1 MIPHFL
7 LTLSALLVTAKII
20 GHSPLDWFQTIA
32 PLIIAI
38 LIQTMVNIVQRHLHR
53 VAMKRADDKIAQ
65 MRKAS
70 NDLFRSLGAH
80 IIHIDDDD
88 CDS

>member
-7 LTLSALLVTAKII
+7 LTLSALLVTVKII
-20 GHSPLDWFQTIA
+20 GHSPLDWFHSIA

-53 VAMKRADDKIAQ
+53 IAMKRADDKIAQ

-70 NDLFRSLGAH
+70 EGLFRSLGARV
-80 IIHIDDDD
+80 IHPDDN

>member
-1 MIPHFL
+1 MIQHFL
-7 LTLSALLVTAKII
+7 LTLSALLVTAKIV
-20 GHSPLDWFQTIA
+20 GHSPLDWFQSIA

-70 NDLFRSLGAH
+70 ENLFRSLGANV
-80 IIHIDDDD
+80 INTDDD